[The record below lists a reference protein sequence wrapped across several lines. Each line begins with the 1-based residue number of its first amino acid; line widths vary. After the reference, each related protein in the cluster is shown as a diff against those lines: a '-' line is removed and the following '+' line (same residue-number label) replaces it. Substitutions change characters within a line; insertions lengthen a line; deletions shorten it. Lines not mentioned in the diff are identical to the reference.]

1 MVILNDT
8 LKNGCHV
15 LCDAV
20 YSGESYVFGEP
31 VDFRFNARD
40 LFSKDRCSIV
50 GVREYHLMKQYG
62 GVEVSSMCS

>member
-1 MVILNDT
+1 MLYVTPYILVN
-8 LKNGCHV
+8 
-15 LCDAV
+15 AMF
-20 YSGESYVFGEP
+20 FGEP

-40 LFSKDRCSIV
+40 LFSKERGSIV